1 MNIFSIRLVKKR
13 GVYQIVNLLLWTK
26 LLLALAMLPMSLCLR
41 ISSPVRPMQRRRA
54 LHSANQWRM
63 STVENQNVEQT
74 KDTSRDKVMTF
85 SYDMSL
91 EPKYDKPT
99 YPGTG
104 NGLGGEDGEY
114 DVRW

>member
-1 MNIFSIRLVKKR
+1 MARSGKPSAASTKVLLV
-13 GVYQIVNLLLWTK
+13 
-26 LLLALAMLPMSLCLR
+26 LAMLPMSLCLR
-41 ISSPVRPMQRRRA
+41 ISSPVRPMHRRRA